1 MTHAYKWEHIFWNNT
16 TAVWLRLHACHEGI
30 ENDGLM
36 QLKLQSSLS
45 SGQIVMC
52 FKLQSVKRANGVY
65 SSNMAAASRARK
77 WGTLLTSPPRELK
90 TRFSTVTVAVP
101 VRIQFSF
108 GDLRLIVLLCC
119 LRFRSAVGTLL
130 AVTKAEYCD
139 FVVWSPGQVHIE
151 RVVPCPS

>member
-1 MTHAYKWEHIFWNNT
+1 
-16 TAVWLRLHACHEGI
+16 
-30 ENDGLM
+30 
-36 QLKLQSSLS
+36 
-45 SGQIVMC
+45 
-52 FKLQSVKRANGVY
+52 
-65 SSNMAAASRARK
+65 MAAASRARK

-151 RVVPCPS
+151 RVVPCPSY